1 MTEHLLGILQPII
14 DRIPA
19 WQEARELRVEQIGGL
34 TNTNYVVTADGE
46 QFVLRVSGQNTAR
59 LGINR
64 VHEYAAL
71 QTAAGAGICPQVVV
85 FLQPEGHLVTRRA
98 AGRHWNVNE
107 FRTPENVRLLTETVK
122 RIHALPANGAIFS
135 PFRRVMAYL
144 ETARELD
151 VPLPS
156 GLDACLTT
164 MQAVEAD
171 QQRDTSIWQKFCH
184 NDLVSVN
191 YLFIE
196 PERRILVLDWEFSGL
211 GDIFYDLATVV
222 YTHDS
227 DGPIPPELEEVMLE
241 CYFGTVSDFQ
251 RRRLAGMKY
260 MLMLFTGMW
269 GLSQAGMVQRGL
281 IPAVEGFDYL
291 EFSRYLFDHDIR
303 ELQELVR

>member
-1 MTEHLLGILQPII
+1 MTGHLQGILQPII

-34 TNTNYVVTADGE
+34 TNTNYVVTADSE
-46 QFVLRVSGQNTAR
+46 QFVLRVSGQNTAK

-64 VHEYAAL
+64 AHEFAAL
-71 QTAAGAGICPQVVV
+71 QAAERAGICPPVVT
-85 FLQPEGHLVTRRA
+85 FLQPEGHLVTRWV
-98 AGRHWNVNE
+98 AGRHWKANE
-107 FRTPENVRLLTETVK
+107 FRTPENVRLLTEIVK
-122 RIHALPANGAIFS
+122 RIHALPANGATFS
-135 PFRRVMAYL
+135 PFQRVCAYL

-151 VPLPS
+151 VSLPPNI
-156 GLDACLTT
+156 DACLGT

-171 QQRDTSIWQKFCH
+171 QQRDSSDWQKFCH

-211 GDIFYDLATVV
+211 GDIYFDLATVV
-222 YTHDS
+222 YTHDNVGS
-227 DGPIPPELEEVMLE
+227 IPSELEEVMLE
-241 CYFGTVSDFQ
+241 CYFGAVSDFQ

-269 GLSQAGMVQRGL
+269 GLAQAGMQRAGL

-291 EFSRYLFDHDIR
+291 EFARYLFDHDIR
-303 ELQELVR
+303 ELQELI